1 MTFSIAI
8 PKNYLFLLAI
18 SWLIVSCDSKPK
30 IIVED
35 VSPADTTQTAIAT
48 DPNAAAPAVAND
60 VHQVQVIESL
70 HTDRYTYMRVLENTD
85 TFWIAAT
92 KMDVKKGE
100 KYLYRG
106 GLMKTN
112 FFSQEFNRT
121 FDKVYLVSN
130 IISASE
136 HPGGNMAGSPA
147 EPTGDV
153 QTTGNSS
160 FVAAKGSL
168 SLDKLFKN
176 KTSYAGKSVIVSGKV
191 VKVNSG
197 IMNRNWVHIQ
207 DGTNCKDKKC
217 DITITTSENILLGSE
232 INMEGKVVLDKD
244 FGAGYK
250 YDLILEEGKVVK

>member
-1 MTFSIAI
+1 MTVSIAY
-8 PKNYLFLLAI
+8 PKNYLFLIAI
-18 SWLIVSCDSKPK
+18 IALIVSCDSKPK

-35 VSPADTTQTAIAT
+35 VSAADTTQTAITT

-136 HPGGNMAGSPA
+136 HPGGNMPGSPA
-147 EPTGDV
+147 EPTGDR
-153 QTTGNSS
+153 Q
-160 FVAAKGSL
+160 ADGSL

-176 KTSYAGKSVIVSGKV
+176 KSSYAGKSVIVSGKV

-197 IMNRNWVHIQ
+197 IMNRNWIHIQ

-232 INMEGKVVLDKD
+232 INMEGKVALDKD
-244 FGAGYK
+244 FGAGYR